1 MAGKLRITGRDS
13 PNGFALSVA
22 AVNCAID
29 AADRAVKEQI
39 GVT

>member
-13 PNGFALSVA
+13 PDGLALSVA
-22 AVNCAID
+22 AVNGTID
-29 AADRAVKEQI
+29 AAVRAVKEQI

>member
-13 PNGFALSVA
+13 PDGFAFSVA
-22 AVNCAID
+22 AVNGAIE
-29 AADRAVKEQI
+29 AADGAVKEQI